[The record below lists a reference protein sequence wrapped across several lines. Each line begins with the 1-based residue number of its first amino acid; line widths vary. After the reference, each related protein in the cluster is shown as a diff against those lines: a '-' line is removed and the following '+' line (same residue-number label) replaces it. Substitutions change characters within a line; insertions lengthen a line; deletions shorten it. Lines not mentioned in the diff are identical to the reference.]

1 MTVSFARS
9 LSSPYSCWVHTV
21 VSCDVDSASIRRR
34 HLAAAPG
41 TSYTRSHGCGVQ
53 HGQSTSRHLQRNKK
67 ADLFPYADMRPL
79 GRKNFFLFLETRH
92 PVSVSVFLVYSLQKM
107 SCFLSEKGHND
118 KLSGYYPTIFS
129 GFLFAWVL
137 KLVRVLKSFST
148 MMSFELLIIL

>member
-1 MTVSFARS
+1 M
-9 LSSPYSCWVHTV
+9 

-79 GRKNFFLFLETRH
+79 GRKNFFFLLRNMSSRIRIRLSCVLSTKNVVFFVGKGAQRQIVGLL
-92 PVSVSVFLVYSLQKM
+92 PNNFFGFLVCL
-107 SCFLSEKGHND
+107 G
-118 KLSGYYPTIFS
+118 
-129 GFLFAWVL
+129 L
-137 KLVRVLKSFST
+137 KTCPCLKKFQYDD
-148 MMSFELLIIL
+148 EL